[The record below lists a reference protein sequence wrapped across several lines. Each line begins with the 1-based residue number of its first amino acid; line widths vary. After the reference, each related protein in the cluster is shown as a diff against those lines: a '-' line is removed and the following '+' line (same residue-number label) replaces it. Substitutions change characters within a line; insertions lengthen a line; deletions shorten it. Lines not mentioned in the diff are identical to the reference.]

1 MMATPTFTKRAAPPT
16 LKRRYILPVV
26 GSVALIALAWLAY
39 NYQSI
44 KGQAELAAAYGAHIA
59 CSCRYIA
66 GREIE
71 NCKRDFEPGMEMLN
85 VVDDPENKRVIA
97 SIPFLAK
104 AMAERRGA
112 FGCIVLNDE
121 EMSAVE

>member
-1 MMATPTFTKRAAPPT
+1 MMATPTFS
-16 LKRRYILPVV
+16 KRRKPPVQKRRFILPVL
-26 GSVALIALAWLAY
+26 GSMVLIAIAWFAY

-44 KGQAELAAAYGAHIA
+44 KGQADLAAAYGAHIA

-66 GREIE
+66 GRELE
-71 NCKRDFEPGMEMLN
+71 NCKRDFEPGMEMLT

-97 SIPFLAK
+97 SVPFLAK

-112 FGCIVLNDE
+112 YGCIALNE
-121 EMSAVE
+121 TEMSAVE